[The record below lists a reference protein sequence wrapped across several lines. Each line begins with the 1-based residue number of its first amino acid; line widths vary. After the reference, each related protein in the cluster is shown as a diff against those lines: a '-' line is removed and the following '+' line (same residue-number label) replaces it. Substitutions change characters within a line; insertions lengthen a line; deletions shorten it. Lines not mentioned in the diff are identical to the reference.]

1 MVHLFA
7 VLTRDMQETRNV
19 YRKGQSHF
27 ITVNVVK
34 KKKVGE
40 KEKKTENLQGKKS
53 KLGFATF

>member
-1 MVHLFA
+1 M
-7 VLTRDMQETRNV
+7 TRDMQETRNV